1 MLIYGTVEK
10 PPEVL
15 DLSCYSPSARTH
27 KPNVNIAEPII
38 LGVHMSDISSS
49 IAKTEELRQSA
60 EEVLKGGD
68 FMQAE
73 RLFRAAINVL
83 GTVMD
88 PMHATYIELLDG
100 LLICLEKQDKS
111 KDAKDVSLLLSQLK
125 ETK

>member
-1 MLIYGTVEK
+1 M
-10 PPEVL
+10 P
-15 DLSCYSPSARTH
+15 
-27 KPNVNIAEPII
+27 
-38 LGVHMSDISSS
+38 DISSS

-60 EEVLKGGD
+60 KEVLKGGD

-125 ETK
+125 ETR